1 MMSKTPKKRSLGKP
15 KFIDSS
21 CFYALGVIKIS
32 IQKYIERLLAYI
44 ELNNNHFILALKYFE
59 RIIKRCNYKQSSIS
73 LHKLFFV
80 CLLASDKFLEDDV
93 FNNSY
98 YAQVGGMKCGDLF
111 DLEMEFYEAI
121 EFDLYVD
128 EHEFEEFKKEVFSY
142 IGFGESRVQPD
153 ILKESSL
160 QKVGTKCA

>member
-1 MMSKTPKKRSLGKP
+1 MSKTPKKRSLGKQR
-15 KFIDSS
+15 FIDSS
-21 CFYALGVIKIS
+21 SFYTAGMIKIS
-32 IQKYIERLLAYI
+32 IQKYIERLLAFI
-44 ELNNNHFILALKYFE
+44 ELSNNHFVLALKYFE

-80 CLLASDKFLEDDV
+80 CLLAADKFLEDDV

-98 YAQVGGMKCGDLF
+98 YSQVAGMKCADLF

-128 EHEFEEFKKEVFSY
+128 EHEFEAFKKEISSY
-142 IGFGESRVQPD
+142 IGFEESHVQPD
-153 ILKESSL
+153 ILKESFL